1 MGNSA
6 TQRIDALFY
15 EMGWEGSIS
24 KQRWWVLLRWVL
36 LGVVIL
42 ATFIGNRLINLEI
55 PALKVLWLCAIIA
68 LPNALLHYYF
78 FVIKKRDA
86 SKDSIPVN
94 RPTYFQFALD
104 WIFIAFIFYYTGG
117 IASPLLFYFLFHVIL
132 SGVLVEARTCWLY
145 VSLIALTI
153 TTIAVLELT
162 GHLPHMHG
170 SSFISRDVQDNPFF
184 VVMLLFF
191 FNAVLYISIT
201 IAMLL
206 FRRLG
211 ERILQFKILQQNLE
225 QANQQLGLLNQLAKD
240 TTSTLGFYPRLNLI
254 CHSIMKMMG
263 LKGVSIRLLDERTNL
278 LELASA
284 CGLSEAY
291 INKGPVDA
299 DKSLA
304 KALGGEPHF
313 VLDASTDPGLQYPED
328 ARKEGIVSVLSFPLM
343 GREKVI
349 GRLRLY
355 TAERRTFGQNE
366 LDFIGAL
373 SSQGSISIENAKIY
387 DTQKKQDEAKSE
399 FVMMMT
405 HELKGPLMAIQGLLD
420 VMLKG
425 YVGGLT
431 EKQEELMKRMSRR
444 IDSVMEVSKGLLDIY
459 QWQSRKPDVQWVPL
473 SIKEQIQRAV
483 DLFKTSAQEKGLS
496 INVELP
502 DEELTLMGT
511 EEDMEKILNN
521 LITNAIKYTP
531 DGGTISLGLSAS
543 DDQVILR
550 VKDTGIGV
558 DTEDI
563 PKIFDEFFRTQK
575 AKEMDPYG
583 RGMGLPF
590 VRKVV
595 ETLGG
600 TINVI
605 SDKAKGTEF
614 ILTFPKTRK
623 AKEIPTATETD
634 NQQQ

>member
-42 ATFIGNRLINLEI
+42 TTFIGNRLINLEI
-55 PALKVLWLCAIIA
+55 PTLKVLSLCAVIV
-68 LPNALLHYYF
+68 LLNALFHYYF
-78 FVIKKRDA
+78 FALKKRVPFPDT
-86 SKDSIPVN
+86 SIVH
-94 RPTYFQFALD
+94 RFTCFQFAID
-104 WIFIAFIFYYTGG
+104 WVFITLLFHYTGG

-132 SGVLVEARTCWLY
+132 SGVLLERRACLVYA
-145 VSLIALTI
+145 SLIALTI
-153 TTIAVLELT
+153 TTIALLELT
-162 GHLPHMHG
+162 GHLAHMHG
-170 SSFISRDVQDNPFF
+170 SSFISRGVQDNPFF
-184 VVMLLFF
+184 VLMLLLFF
-191 FNAVLYISIT
+191 NTVLYVSISIVL
-201 IAMLL
+201 LL
-206 FRRLG
+206 FRRVR
-211 ERILQFKILQQNLE
+211 EKILEFMKLQEKLE
-225 QANQQLGLLNQLAKD
+225 QANQQFGLLNQLARD

-254 CHSIMKMMG
+254 CHSIMKIMG
-263 LKGVSIRLLDERTNL
+263 LKGVSIRLLDDRTNL
-278 LELASA
+278 LELASD

-304 KALGGEPHF
+304 KALEGEPHF

-349 GRLRLY
+349 GTLRLY
-355 TAERRTFGQNE
+355 TAERRTFDQNE

-373 SSQGSISIENAKIY
+373 SSQGAISIENAKIY

-431 EKQEELMKRMSRR
+431 EKQEELIKRMYRR

-531 DGGTISLGLSAS
+531 GGGSIFLDLSAS
-543 DDQVILR
+543 DDRVTLR
-550 VKDTGIGV
+550 VKDTGIGI

-563 PKIFDEFFRTQK
+563 PRIFDDFFRTKK

-600 TINVI
+600 TISVI
-605 SDKAKGTEF
+605 SDKAMGTEF